1 MNAVQKFDF
10 RVPSLGACRV
20 PSPVRFSTEYGDSIA
35 NYVSDSS
42 RIVMQADLTYHNA
55 QSIEDLGLIER
66 AGPREF
72 IYFNPTHVRAGI
84 VTCGGL
90 CPGLNDV
97 IRAAVRCLWFRYGVR
112 NIMGIRYGYHGLL
125 QESLHA
131 PMELNPQVIESI
143 HRAGGSIL
151 GSSRGGGERIA
162 DIVDGMERLNMNMLL
177 VIGGDGTQKGAL
189 RIAQEV
195 IARGLKIAVVGV
207 PKTIDNDISFVQRSF
222 GFETAVAKA
231 TEAVWSAHAEASSAL
246 NGIGLVKVMGRQSG
260 FIAAHTAIA
269 SHVVDIALVPEVP
282 FTLMGAQGLFGVV
295 HRRLQEN
302 GNVVIVVAEGA
313 GQELLSQQAAGA
325 AAAGAAAADVLAA
338 DGLAADGLAAD
349 VPTAVQND
357 GVAVGAL
364 AAVQKDGV
372 AAGASAAGASAA
384 GASAADGSA
393 ADVPTA
399 VQKDASGNAVLAD
412 IGAYL
417 QVKIKEYFA
426 QQNVRINLKYINPS
440 YIIRS
445 AIATPAD
452 SLYCS
457 RLATNA
463 VHALMAGKTNILI
476 SLINNH
482 FVHVPIH
489 LAVSTQNSI
498 DPESSLWRDV
508 IESTGQP
515 LIMNGSDSVV

>member
-1 MNAVQKFDF
+1 MYMDAVQKFDF
-10 RVPSLGACRV
+10 RVPSLGECRV
-20 PSPVRFSTEYGDSIA
+20 PSPVRFSTEYGDCVA

-42 RIVMQADLTYHNA
+42 RIVMQADLTHYDA

-72 IYFNPTHVRAGI
+72 VYFNPTHVRAGI

-97 IRAAVRCLWFRYGVR
+97 IRAAVRCLWLRYGVR
-112 NIMGIRYGYHGLL
+112 NIVGIRYGYHGLL
-125 QESLHA
+125 QESQHA

-143 HRAGGSIL
+143 HRAGGSVL
-151 GSSRGGGERIA
+151 GSSRGGGERTG
-162 DIVDGMERLNMNMLL
+162 DIVDGMERLNLNMLL
-177 VIGGDGTQKGAL
+177 VIGGDGTQKGVL

-282 FTLMGAQGLFGVV
+282 FALMGEQGLFGVM

-302 GNVVIVVAEGA
+302 GSVVVVVAEGA

-325 AAAGAAAADVLAA
+325 
-338 DGLAADGLAAD
+338 
-349 VPTAVQND
+349 
-357 GVAVGAL
+357 
-364 AAVQKDGV
+364 
-372 AAGASAAGASAA
+372 SAA
-384 GASAADGSA
+384 GASAADVPAAVQKDASVADASA
-393 ADVPTA
+393 A

-463 VHALMAGKTNILI
+463 VHAAMAGKTNILI

-489 LAVSTQNSI
+489 LAISTQNSI

-515 LIMNGSDSVV
+515 LTMSNTDPLCDTANRGVSSAGSNS